1 MCLSTIQRWH
11 AEIISMHRQQCE
23 YEEEESAGS
32 DDGGGKTRRAV
43 TWRENIQ
50 SAADLE

>member
-1 MCLSTIQRWH
+1 MCLSTIQRWY
-11 AEIISMHRQQCE
+11 AEIISVHRQQCE

-32 DDGGGKTRRAV
+32 DDGGGETRRAV
-43 TWRENIQ
+43 TWREKIQ